1 MISLNPQLHV
11 WWSKAYFAF
20 KCLGIVETDDDKMSL
35 VQIQFHW
42 ISKATTLWKRDEQ
55 DEDKLRDYL
64 TGRGP
69 LESGVLAF
77 YTSGRP
83 VTSGDTFELPV
94 KTVRRLRPKER
105 VNTPRVQVPLQIIRT
120 AYTV

>member
-1 MISLNPQLHV
+1 
-11 WWSKAYFAF
+11 
-20 KCLGIVETDDDKMSL
+20 MSL

-42 ISKATTLWKRDEQ
+42 MPKATTLWKQDER

-64 TGRGP
+64 TDRGP

-77 YTSGRP
+77 HTSGRP
-83 VTSGDTFELPV
+83 VTGGDTFELPV
-94 KTVRRLRPKER
+94 ETVRRLRPKER
-105 VNTPRVQVPLQIIRT
+105 VNTPSVQVPLQIIRT